1 MASRKIMVI
10 FYQNA
15 MQQASNVIGKFR
27 KPCIM
32 AAERGAGESRKDSG
46 NVRNQ
51 RKVVSSK
58 RPLICGLCFITK

>member
-27 KPCIM
+27 EFPLFPLVFAQMIGYNDFVLPVKG
-32 AAERGAGESRKDSG
+32 RGG
-46 NVRNQ
+46 
-51 RKVVSSK
+51 
-58 RPLICGLCFITK
+58 

>member
-46 NVRNQ
+46 NVRNS
-51 RKVVSSK
+51 V
-58 RPLICGLCFITK
+58 